1 MGMHLGNF
9 GIREVTQTKNIYTA
23 LNGCTTH
30 GQREVASNM
39 TIILLY
45 IINIVQLLLKTTTT
59 NNMYIFSISNIL
71 PS

>member
-1 MGMHLGNF
+1 MGMHLDNF
-9 GIREVTQTKNIYTA
+9 GIKNIYTA

-39 TIILLY
+39 SSIVLH

-59 NNMYIFSISNIL
+59 NKIYLFSISKIL